1 MARAL
6 RNKPGFHLL
15 ARFLN
20 SPSPGFLGSLRW
32 LETIAYE
39 EVRVSTER
47 PYNSTA
53 FVVHGLLGSGRNWRS
68 FSRNLA
74 ATLSNSSSSSGILI
88 LFFVFCYLLLFFFSF
103 GCSGNRKKMK
113 LKILWLNFTNYDP
126 ISCLLRASP
135 FP

>member
-74 ATLSNSSSSSGILI
+74 ATLSNSSSSSGISI
-88 LFFVFCYLLLFFFSF
+88 FFFVFCYLFIYFFHLVAQEIE
-103 GCSGNRKKMK
+103 RK
-113 LKILWLNFTNYDP
+113 
-126 ISCLLRASP
+126 
-135 FP
+135 